1 MRGMPC
7 QVGDQRFQLVAV
19 DVTAGEQQ
27 ALPPCLWRVGSGS
40 NDCSI
45 HFWPTA
51 AVRSGRIRFLAGI
64 RRCPV
69 SPRSQIRVIVEHSNR
84 MAARVA
90 ELVQRQRDLTHA
102 INLPRR
108 PAGQASRREPSPA
121 TSQSGCWLGLAATGK
136 RPPDPSSYGPSATG
150 GARQT
155 RGGSS
160 SDGHRTRSVPV
171 IGTPERHATHFRF
184 LRDGAS
190 AWGRISGCSQRRPAR
205 PSTQIRSPGL
215 PCARPPTLHLP
226 SGMVREASAGY
237 PAPVRKAGTG
247 ACHYRFARKDD

>member
-1 MRGMPC
+1 MRLTCPG
-7 QVGDQRFQLVAV
+7 G
-19 DVTAGEQQ
+19 QQ
-27 ALPPCLWRVGSGS
+27 AKP
-40 NDCSI
+40 
-45 HFWPTA
+45 
-51 AVRSGRIRFLAGI
+51 AG
-64 RRCPV
+64 
-69 SPRSQIRVIVEHSNR
+69 
-84 MAARVA
+84 
-90 ELVQRQRDLTHA
+90 
-102 INLPRR
+102 
-108 PAGQASRREPSPA
+108 AGQAQQHPNLA
-121 TSQSGCWLGLAATGK
+121 AWLGLEATGT

-160 SDGHRTRSVPV
+160 SDGQSGHRTRSVPV
-171 IGTPERHATHFRF
+171 IGTPESHATHFRF